1 MKQSKFKIVIG
12 ILLLPLVFATF
23 MADRII
29 LLAIF
34 WVDAPS
40 IGTWIAKDKLW
51 SMSIVRIVITGV
63 IFGLFSLINW
73 LI

>member
-1 MKQSKFKIVIG
+1 
-12 ILLLPLVFATF
+12 

>member
-1 MKQSKFKIVIG
+1 MKQSKLKLAIG

-29 LLAIF
+29 LMAIF
-34 WVDAPS
+34 WVEAPS
-40 IGTWIAKDKLW
+40 IGSWMAKDKLW

-63 IFGLFSLINW
+63 IFALFSLINW
-73 LI
+73 LM